1 MQFMESF
8 KAAVRVSTPLVCI
21 RTFDAKSTTSGI
33 IAALQESPTPIP
45 MLLWDCVHGLV
56 PMADTKLNQDTLNT
70 ILAGNEQAFTIPLP
84 NCLAL
89 CENNA
94 VSDAIIFISNA
105 HLQWSNHGESEST
118 VVQAIWNLRDS
129 YKANGDMLI
138 LLAAPGSRLPGELTN
153 DVLCLDEPLPTVAEL
168 QATVR
173 NTYRFAKTVNTPDD
187 PFVVKATEALIGL
200 PSFAAEQAAAM
211 SLTINRTDPK
221 KLTGDL
227 SLDDL
232 WGRKRQIIN
241 QTPGLSI
248 HAGKETLEDVGGNE
262 AVKEFLRG
270 IMEGNNPPSVILFT
284 DEIEKGMA
292 GAGTDMS
299 GVKDELNGS
308 ILTWTQERQ
317 IEGMLLLG
325 IPGVSKSLLAKATGG
340 TYGKPVII
348 FDIPGMQSGIIGSSG
363 ERIRNAQAI
372 VDATSG
378 WTPTSGGKVLWLATC
393 NGVASLKPEL
403 RRRFSLAQF
412 FFDAPTRE
420 EKDLIWQI
428 HRAKQKIDAK
438 DTLPNDEGWTG
449 AEIESC
455 CKKAYRLRWTLE
467 KAAQYIVPITKS
479 AATQIEQTRSEA
491 SGKYL
496 SASHPG
502 VYMAHE
508 STRVGSGQVT
518 PPVFMQ
524 QVEGRRMKA

>member
-1 MQFMESF
+1 
-8 KAAVRVSTPLVCI
+8 
-21 RTFDAKSTTSGI
+21 
-33 IAALQESPTPIP
+33 
-45 MLLWDCVHGLV
+45 
-56 PMADTKLNQDTLNT
+56 
-70 ILAGNEQAFTIPLP
+70 
-84 NCLAL
+84 
-89 CENNA
+89 
-94 VSDAIIFISNA
+94 
-105 HLQWSNHGESEST
+105 
-118 VVQAIWNLRDS
+118 VVAQGIWNLRDS
-129 YKANGDMLI
+129 YKANGNMLI
-138 LLAAPGSRLPGELTN
+138 LLAAPGSRLPSELTN
-153 DVLCLDEPLPTVAEL
+153 DVLCLDEPLPTVEEL

-173 NTYRFAKTVNTPDD
+173 NTYKFAKTVNTPDD

-412 FFDAPTRE
+412 FFDAPSRE
-420 EKDLIWQI
+420 EKDMIWAI
-428 HRAKQKIDAK
+428 HRAKQKIDPK

-467 KAAQYIVPITKS
+467 KAAQYIVPVTRS

-502 VYMAHE
+502 VYQAHE
-508 STRVGSGQVT
+508 AARIGSGQVT

-524 QVEGRRMKA
+524 QAEGRRMKA